1 MSGSTINAVRIN
13 ESLEMGLGVGFDNA
27 MGMSLVPVFLDIR
40 IYAPGGSLTPMISA
54 QAGYSLGFIEGREG
68 SDYGGV
74 MLGTGVGIRF
84 PRSRGRGATL
94 ERHDRWQAS
103 REVVYRSFYL
113 GYGPDRRQAT
123 IDMIGASLGVA
134 F

>member
-1 MSGSTINAVRIN
+1 
-13 ESLEMGLGVGFDNA
+13 
-27 MGMSLVPVFLDIR
+27 
-40 IYAPGGSLTPMISA
+40 
-54 QAGYSLGFIEGREG
+54 
-68 SDYGGV
+68 

-94 ERHDRWQAS
+94 EIHYRWQAS
-103 REVVYRSFYL
+103 REVVYRYFYL
-113 GYGPDRRQAT
+113 GHGPDRRQAN